1 MRAGSTWRNM
11 SFFNIDLNLILFR
24 LKLTSAILSFVFGG
38 LAVYFIVQF
47 QKLVGLKAQ
56 MAKLALR
63 IPKAASGGGSLSKW
77 EEIMRH
83 MGSDREA
90 EWKFA
95 IIEADKLVDDLL
107 RTASYP
113 GDTMGERLMNIE
125 KGQFLS
131 LEGLWE
137 AHKIRN
143 KLAHDVNYFLRYAEA
158 RRAIQLYENT
168 LRELG
173 LI

>member
-1 MRAGSTWRNM
+1 MQL
-11 SFFNIDLNLILFR
+11 FNIDFAELFFR
-24 LKLTSAILSFVFGG
+24 IKLTSAILSMVFGAV
-38 LAVYFIVQF
+38 AVYFIVQF
-47 QKLVGLKAQ
+47 QKLVGLKVQ

-63 IPKAASGGGSLSKW
+63 VPESASGGAGQSKW
-77 EEIMRH
+77 EEVLRH
-83 MGSDREA
+83 LDSNREA

-107 RTASYP
+107 KSAGYL

-143 KLAHDVNYFLRYAEA
+143 KLVHDTNYFLRYAEA
-158 RRAIQLYENT
+158 RRAVGQYENA
-168 LRELG
+168 LRE
-173 LI
+173 IQTFAN

>member
-1 MRAGSTWRNM
+1 MNL
-11 SFFNIDLNLILFR
+11 FDIDIALIVWR
-24 LKLTSAILSFVFGG
+24 LKLASVIFSVVFGS
-38 LAVYFIVQF
+38 LAVYFIVLF
-47 QKLVGLKAQ
+47 QKLIGVKIATVRA
-56 MAKLALR
+56 MLR
-63 IPKAASGGGSLSKW
+63 VPEPASGGALVSKW

-83 MGSDREA
+83 FGSEKEA

-107 RTASYP
+107 KSAGYS
-113 GDTMGERLMNIE
+113 GDTMGERLTGIE
-125 KGQFLS
+125 KVQLLS
-131 LEGLWE
+131 LDGLWE

-143 KLAHDVNYFLRYAEA
+143 KLAHDTNYFLRYAEA

-173 LI
+173 AV